1 MNATQFVLILH
12 VWYYC
17 LKSKIMSHC
26 YNDDDDND
34 DNDDD
39 VMATKGRHLMAAY
52 GQQTLGNFHSSP
64 NSLLRN
70 KNMSILLPKM
80 STLFLQPRKS
90 QSVCLLC
97 GLNQILLERVRYLGP
112 SWGSSSTKWHIW
124 YIRTAQGNSSIV

>member
-1 MNATQFVLILH
+1 MR
-12 VWYYC
+12 
-17 LKSKIMSHC
+17 HC
-26 YNDDDDND
+26 YSDDDDND

-70 KNMSILLPKM
+70 KNMSIRLPKM

-97 GLNQILLERVRYLGP
+97 GLNQILL
-112 SWGSSSTKWHIW
+112 
-124 YIRTAQGNSSIV
+124 AQVGVQVQQSGTYVISELHRGTLQLCED

>member
-1 MNATQFVLILH
+1 MNATQFVFILY

-80 STLFLQPRKS
+80 STLFLQPRKT

-97 GLNQILLERVRYLGP
+97 GLNQILSERVRYLGVQVQQ
-112 SWGSSSTKWHIW
+112 SGTLYVISEMH
-124 YIRTAQGNSSIV
+124 RGALQLCED

>member
-1 MNATQFVLILH
+1 
-12 VWYYC
+12 
-17 LKSKIMSHC
+17 MSHC

-80 STLFLQPRKS
+80 STLFLQPRKT

-97 GLNQILLERVRYLGP
+97 GLNQILSERVRYLGIQVGVQVQQ
-112 SWGSSSTKWHIW
+112 SGTLYVISELHRGTL
-124 YIRTAQGNSSIV
+124 QLCED

>member
-64 NSLLRN
+64 SSLLRN
-70 KNMSILLPKM
+70 KNMSIRLPKM
-80 STLFLQPRKS
+80 STLFLQPKKKS
-90 QSVCLLC
+90 ICLLALWPQSNFIGTC
-97 GLNQILLERVRYLGP
+97 EV
-112 SWGSSSTKWHIW
+112 SWGSSSTKWHIIC
-124 YIRTAQGNSSIV
+124 YIRNAQGNSSIV